1 MPFPYLSL
9 AFPILSPYSP
19 HTLLILSPYSPHT
32 LPILSSY
39 SPHTL
44 PILSPYSPHTLPIL
58 SSYSPHTL
66 LIRNS
71 YTPHTKLIHSSYE
84 THTLLIHSSYSL
96 RNGGQ
101 GGQGGQWGQWG
112 RPGRYKGGKRRCSNV
127 IFADPLQQVNCGP
140 RFFACNILHILCI
153 QYDTLRYPFRQI
165 LHKIVKTGRF
175 WQPGAI
181 PATDIFMDKITN
193 LFLYRNCKNPD

>member
-1 MPFPYLSL
+1 VSSDFGRVHSHTFPIPFPYLSHTFPIPFPSL
-9 AFPILSPYSP
+9 SHTLPILSPYSP
-19 HTLLILSPYSPHT
+19 HTLLILF
-32 LPILSSY
+32 
-39 SPHTL
+39 
-44 PILSPYSPHTLPIL
+44 PYSPHTLPIL

-71 YTPHTKLIHSSYE
+71 YTPHTKLIHSSY
-84 THTLLIHSSYSL
+84 SL
-96 RNGGQ
+96 RNGGTR
-101 GGQGGQWGQWG
+101 GQWGQWG
-112 RPGRYKGGKRRCSNV
+112 RPGRYKGGKRRCFDV
-127 IFADPLQQVNCGP
+127 IFADPLQQITCCS